1 MTKLEKTVGV
11 INFLNIIPWLTIS
24 IMLLFAVGMI
34 CTAGMSKEKL
44 NLFECIK
51 PFVMLALG
59 VIPLVVFVRRAIS
72 IRKTHEVKTAHAT
85 SAWAITCAIVGVIFW
100 SIVCWQMVPNTAPV
114 IVRSFYGYPYKDVGL
129 LDQLL
134 PVGVL
139 LSFFA
144 PILLV
149 PYYAILS
156 YLRIKNRRVCQNFE
170 NCLLSEIR
178 QK

>member
-34 CTAGMSKEKL
+34 YKAAISKGRAEVL
-44 NLFECIK
+44 EFIK
-51 PFVMLALG
+51 PALGLALA
-59 VIPLVVFVRRAIS
+59 VIPLVVFIRRSIS

-85 SAWAITCAIVGVIFW
+85 SAWAITCAIVGLIFW

-114 IVRSFYGYPYKDVGL
+114 IVRSFQGYPYKDVGL
-129 LDQLL
+129 TDQLF
-134 PVGVL
+134 PIGVL
-139 LSFFA
+139 FSFFA

-149 PYYAILS
+149 PYYAILT
-156 YLRIKNRRVCQNFE
+156 YLRIKNRRALAAQAH
-170 NCLLSEIR
+170 S
-178 QK
+178 